1 MIFAQRDMKKMGNKM
16 EEAESREA
24 QVDLETERQREYA
37 NEVREGEYDCW
48 LRDNK
53 QDLQNR
59 YIEDNRDGFDEFCKN
74 DYDEF
79 KDDQGDKMEWLTY
92 NRECGFNIVEAK
104 DEESAE
110 NFDYEVLD
118 SIEEVDE
125 QIIKRI
131 RELNRG

>member
-1 MIFAQRDMKKMGNKM
+1 MGNKM

-79 KDDQGDKMEWLTY
+79 KDD
-92 NRECGFNIVEAK
+92 
-104 DEESAE
+104 
-110 NFDYEVLD
+110 
-118 SIEEVDE
+118 
-125 QIIKRI
+125 
-131 RELNRG
+131 